1 MFYNNRGAL
10 CGQSVFTHS
19 GIQQNVEKVPRYP
32 ASKQDALEQELYI
45 ADRLLKA
52 ERKSRLQEL
61 FDREG
66 LQYEEELN
74 HKGLALV
81 KHRN

>member
-1 MFYNNRGAL
+1 MCGTRGSL

-19 GIQQNVEKVPRYP
+19 GIQQNVEKLPRFP
-32 ASKQDALEQELYI
+32 TSKQDALEQELYV

-61 FDREG
+61 FDQER

-74 HKGLALV
+74 HMGLALV
-81 KHRN
+81 KHRY